1 MRHTDTETQSRAPR
15 VEGNGSKMERG
26 GSTSRAIIHRR
37 SSILVLLPSL
47 CSLCFCVA
55 FSSSAAPA
63 TQPSAYFGIHV
74 VDDQTGRGVPLV
86 ELQTVDRQRFYTDSA
101 GYVAFLEPGLMD
113 RRVFFYVSSFGYEF
127 PADGFGFRGTAL
139 QTTPGKVETL
149 RIKRTN
155 IAERLYRVTGR
166 GIYADSVQ
174 LGQTPPIA
182 EPLLNA
188 QVLGQDSNIAEIY
201 RGRIYWFWGDTSRAA
216 YPLGQFAT
224 SGATSSLPGNEDG
237 LPPSMGVNLHYFTD
251 AEGFSKKMAPVAGTG
266 PVWID
271 GVCVAKD
278 DAGHERM
285 LAHYSR
291 MKDLGTRLERG
302 LMVYNDATE
311 HFDKLKQIELDALLA
326 PAGHSMRVTVDGADY
341 VYFSQ
346 PYPCIRVRA
355 SWSDLTDLTKYEGYT
370 CLADRSRY
378 RGRDSKIDRDV
389 DGRPIFR
396 WRRDTEPLKPEQ
408 QDELIKA
415 GLLKRDDLPCRP
427 IDVDTNKPVQ
437 LHGGSFYFNAF
448 GKKWI
453 SIFVEAGGASYLGE
467 VWYAEADKPEGL
479 WTRARKIATH
489 VKPAVADANQ
499 IEKQT
504 FYNPTQH
511 PFFDEDGGRIIY
523 FEGTYSFTFS
533 GNPTPTPKYEY
544 NQVMYRL
551 DLADPRL
558 RLKE

>member
-1 MRHTDTETQSRAPR
+1 MSRIAAG
-15 VEGNGSKMERG
+15 VVLCLLFVSV
-26 GSTSRAIIHRR
+26 ST
-37 SSILVLLPSL
+37 
-47 CSLCFCVA
+47 
-55 FSSSAAPA
+55 AAPA

-127 PADGFGFRGTAL
+127 PADGFDIRGTAL
-139 QTTPGKVETL
+139 QTTPGKIETL
-149 RIKRTN
+149 RIKRTS
-155 IAERLYRVTGR
+155 IADRLYRVTGR
-166 GIYADSVQ
+166 GIYADSVL

-201 RGRIYWFWGDTSRAA
+201 RGRIYWFWGDTSRAS

-224 SGATSSLPGNEDG
+224 SGATSGLPGDGDG
-237 LPPSMGVNLHYFTD
+237 LPPSVGVNLHYFTD
-251 AEGFSKKMAPVAGTG
+251 REGFSKKMAPVAGPG

-271 GVCVAKD
+271 GVCVSKD
-278 DAGHERM
+278 DSGHERM
-285 LAHYSR
+285 LAHYAR
-291 MKDLGTRLERG
+291 MKNLGTRLERG
-302 LMVYNDATE
+302 LMVYNDATDQ
-311 HFDKLKQIELDALLA
+311 FDKLKQIDLDAPLA
-326 PAGHSMRVTVDGADY
+326 PAGHSARVTVGGGDY
-341 VYFSQ
+341 LYFSQ

-355 SWSDLTDLTKYEGYT
+355 NWSDLTDLTKYEGYT
-370 CLADRSRY
+370 CLADGSRY
-378 RGRDSKIDRDV
+378 RGRETTIDRAA
-389 DGRPIFR
+389 DGRPVFR
-396 WRRDTEPLKPEQ
+396 WRRGTEPLKPEQ

-415 GLLKRDDLPCRP
+415 GVLKRDDLPCRP
-427 IDVDTNKPVQ
+427 VDPDSKKFVQ
-437 LHGGSFYFNAF
+437 LHGGSFYFNAYR
-448 GKKWI
+448 KKWI

-467 VWYAEADKPEGL
+467 VWYAEADKPEGP
-479 WTRARKIATH
+479 WTRAKKIATH
-489 VKPAVADANQ
+489 CKPAATDANQ

-511 PFFDEDGGRIIY
+511 PFFDEDGGRIVY

-551 DLADPRL
+551 DLSDPRL
-558 RLKE
+558 SGE